1 MILVQDTKRPN
12 REPFEVSEEGWRGLQ
27 NLGSRYQQV
36 PKVIVTPT
44 EVKVTKR
51 EIVTPAKTKSG
62 Q

>member
-12 REPFEVSEEGWRGLQ
+12 RDPFEVSEEGWKGLQ
-27 NLGSRYQQV
+27 KLGRYQQV
-36 PKVIVTPT
+36 QKVIVTPT